1 MTDLKAQVQR
11 VEAVLLRHLES
22 ERSQSQL
29 SLSQNLATDE
39 VVPVTAVAL
48 ELSQPEDSH
57 AAMAAAVAEDGGLWG
72 IRGWEQTASPGSA
85 LTPCSDLGQSHSA
98 KDFDAEVQR
107 ERLGDAAIRRQ
118 LSVRLPR
125 KDEAIN
131 AILSPGA
138 RPSDRF
144 ARDDGH
150 NGFPSRKTSRTPL
163 TGTVTST
170 SDGGRTP
177 QGALESGSERDA
189 PELSIAR
196 STSRRISAI
205 MLKLVKRGA
214 VNVEPGFEPE
224 TSSNSLSSRDS
235 MRGRRAFNIDEEL
248 QSMLAEAKTRGLL
261 AHAHFRLCWWTTENW
276 RRHMI
281 HDLSPFAHAWNLF
294 VTLIYV
300 FGGLA
305 VPPIV
310 CWQATDW
317 KKVFEHVV
325 SVVLL
330 INSFLFLAT
339 TQVQSNGR
347 RVTTHREIRAHYFR
361 NELLI
366 DLVATVPISIY
377 GYPVRDYVLV
387 E

>member
-1 MTDLKAQVQR
+1 MAGRNHVFDGIMPSVPVWAPSSEPAHGQTTRVERPDGQLLGQLELARLMTDLKAQVQR

-29 SLSQNLATDE
+29 SLSQSLATDE

-57 AAMAAAVAEDGGLWG
+57 AAMAAAVTVAEDGGLWG

-85 LTPCSDLGQSHSA
+85 LTPCSDLGQSTHAA

-107 ERLGDAAIRRQ
+107 ERRGGSPAPAPQNVDEAPRQPAAIRRQ
-118 LSVRLPR
+118 LSVRIPR

-131 AILSPGA
+131 AILSPARGA

-205 MLKLVKRGA
+205 M
-214 VNVEPGFEPE
+214 
-224 TSSNSLSSRDS
+224 
-235 MRGRRAFNIDEEL
+235 
-248 QSMLAEAKTRGLL
+248 
-261 AHAHFRLCWWTTENW
+261 
-276 RRHMI
+276 
-281 HDLSPFAHAWNLF
+281 
-294 VTLIYV
+294 
-300 FGGLA
+300 
-305 VPPIV
+305 
-310 CWQATDW
+310 
-317 KKVFEHVV
+317 
-325 SVVLL
+325 
-330 INSFLFLAT
+330 
-339 TQVQSNGR
+339 
-347 RVTTHREIRAHYFR
+347 
-361 NELLI
+361 
-366 DLVATVPISIY
+366 
-377 GYPVRDYVLV
+377 
-387 E
+387 